1 MSITPEEWYKQSD
14 YDIDV
19 AQYMFDG
26 GRYFYAVFMC
36 HLALEKA
43 LKELFQ
49 KVMQKIP
56 EKTHSLVYL
65 VKETGIGLPEEIGK
79 FIVKI
84 NTASVVVR
92 YPEDTAKLQKEYDKL
107 VVSGF
112 LEKSR
117 EALEWIKK
125 Q

>member
-1 MSITPEEWYKQSD
+1 MPITTEEWYKQAD
-14 YDIDV
+14 YDLDT
-19 AQYMFDG
+19 ARYMFEG

-36 HLALEKA
+36 HLAIEKV
-43 LKELFQ
+43 LKGLFQ
-49 KVMQKIP
+49 KLKQKMP

-65 VKETGIGLPEEIGK
+65 ARETGIELPEAIGK

-84 NTASVVVR
+84 NAASVVVR
-92 YPEDTAKLQKEYDKL
+92 YPEDTAKMQKEYNRE
-107 VVSGF
+107 VVNEF
-112 LEKSR
+112 LEKSS